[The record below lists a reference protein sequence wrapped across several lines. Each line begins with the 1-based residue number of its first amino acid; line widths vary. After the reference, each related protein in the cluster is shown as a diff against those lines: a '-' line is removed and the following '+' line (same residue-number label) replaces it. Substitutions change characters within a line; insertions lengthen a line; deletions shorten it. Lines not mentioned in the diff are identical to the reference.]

1 MLDDE
6 AIALP
11 RLMELAT
18 DLLRRQRE
26 ALIRSDVAR
35 TERLSETLAKILTT
49 LCERLRREPGSQET
63 LQALRHEMQVN
74 RLLLENGLAA
84 NDRFV
89 TMLAWSPGVKSIL
102 LSEQV

>member
-1 MLDDE
+1 MIENE

-11 RLMELAT
+11 RLVELAT

-26 ALIRSDVAR
+26 ALIRGDVSR
-35 TERLSETLAKILTT
+35 IERLGETLAKVLTN
-49 LCERLRREPGSQET
+49 LCERLRREPGNREV
-63 LQALRHEMQVN
+63 LQRLRHEMHVN

-84 NDRFV
+84 TDRFV
-89 TMLAWSPGVKSIL
+89 TMLAWSPEVKSIL